1 MIRFIVKA
9 GLVGA
14 LYIALTL
21 VFAPISY
28 GPIQIRISE
37 MLTILQVIDIA
48 AIPGLFIGCM
58 LANLIGGYGPWDIFL
73 GSFITLVAGILS
85 YLIGKKISPYLSPIS
100 PIILNALGVSA
111 YLSFL
116 TNTPYLFIVICIFI
130 GETISAGGLGILLYR
145 LMVKRLKIKV

>member
-1 MIRFIVKA
+1 MIRYIVKA

-28 GPIQIRISE
+28 GPIQIRVSE
-37 MLTILQVIDIA
+37 MLTILPVIDIA

-73 GSFITLVAGILS
+73 GSFITLIAALFS
-85 YLIGKKISPYLSPIS
+85 YLIGRKISPYLSPIS
-100 PIILNALGVSA
+100 PIILNALGVGA

-116 TNTPYLFIVICIFI
+116 TNTPYLFIVISIFI
-130 GETISAGGLGILLYR
+130 GETISAGGLGILLYW